1 MKKMHQMCINIR
13 VTPPPEDSFYVLA
26 VIVRM
31 TVIPF
36 SWTELWSFT
45 LLQEKSNVVFFG
57 ENSMNKSFKVVFN
70 KARGALMVV
79 NEVTSCVQ
87 AKGTKTVIAAAVAA
101 LVAGGAV
108 AADTQ
113 WKDAPEGLESVTD
126 ATWDTVKPE
135 NKFVWAPEGEQ
146 TAAGTF
152 LSTNG
157 KETFE
162 GKLWVSG
169 DSKAAQATGLAVSG
183 ADGNLTNAGTIYVT
197 SGKNGVSYQNKG
209 IWAGDGATATNEGV
223 IVAKNAYGMTVG
235 SEKNGAASKIVNK
248 GTISVV
254 ETGAGMELGG
264 ASGSEG
270 VNAGLISVGAPAEEG
285 DGGTLRFGHGVLINT
300 AGNTFTNKGTI
311 DVADVEMK
319 EEGKLSAIE
328 IKDKANNTTVNLE
341 AGSAVNGEVHI
352 ASGITGTVLNAN
364 GFQGELALN
373 NDSKELT
380 INVKDG
386 ADLHLKDGYGS
397 IISDAV
403 VENGKLTASIWQ
415 SYKDA
420 EGKVASDNIFKKVS
434 VKEDGVFN
442 VKQLNSGGK
451 DGADHDTLLVKGA
464 DWTLAGGALQ
474 VGGQNFTGN
483 LKVGTASDESSF
495 TIESGDYSYD
505 TLTVAK
511 KGTVTVEA
519 GALTVGDLTLS
530 DGTKTQNN
538 ALVYVEDN
546 GSLIVNGTLSAKG
559 KYTAQDDGKAGVYVT
574 GDLTLGSNAKLDL
587 SDDALTI
594 DGELNAAQNQIFK
607 ATEGEDGTTTY
618 TLAEG
623 ADKIVFTDGAGLL
636 LSDNVSMTQ
645 EDFTKFLQGLE
656 GSSWKGA
663 APDIVFTNVA
673 FQGKVTFDTRLG
685 YNAYATEVE
694 AGEDAFDNKNT
705 TTLKVDDDVA
715 VGALKVDAGT
725 KYVVLDHT
733 EGKEFVFG
741 GLGGNV
747 ITGVDHVTTITS
759 NGEVTLGWDE
769 TSKGVVN
776 AEKLVANK
784 LSVSGQFEANDVE
797 VKSGTVEE
805 LGSLKLESLTQA
817 EDAAEGDTFEVSQ
830 GATLEVRYLAINTT
844 LGEGSTLVLGD
855 RLPVNPNARAPED
868 DVQYSEQIATVVRTP
883 NVDTIVTTNADGRNL
898 LKAVAGDKYDAT
910 KNVGLYVDDTIAVNS
925 TAGKLLAGTL
935 ESVNDKNFGD
945 IALGSN
951 SVTVIDVS
959 NFSADKAIFV
969 GNKLH
974 VNQESTIL
982 LKGADRIGS
991 FKLIEGGTVNDVNVV
1006 NKVLENGETNAWLG
1020 YTVAQGTGENDGNTI
1035 LNVAFDQNATKEE
1048 ALSAFAESVLTTG
1061 SESLGVINAIGTV
1074 YNDNGTLSE
1083 VGEEALYEYMA
1094 LPVVAGTYNAAY
1106 DAAEQVW
1113 NTVGAHN
1120 IARTPGK
1127 ANGVWADVFYTANE
1141 AKGMYD
1147 DGYGYE
1153 ADVYG
1158 GVLGYDYTA
1167 ACGGKI
1173 GAALTIGTS
1182 DVDATGDFIGRYG
1195 NDADFW
1201 GLSIYASK
1209 DITDKM
1215 IVSADVTYLSLDND
1229 INGSVA
1235 GASVD
1240 ESIDSSVL
1248 SVGLRAD
1255 WKAYE
1260 SNAFEIV
1267 PHAGIRYAQIDVD
1280 DYREF
1285 DGESL
1290 DVLEMPVGV
1299 AFNGKFEAAG
1309 MKFVPT
1315 LDFTVVPQIGDTEV
1329 HPLNGDTLDVL
1340 NNTYNTTLGISAEYG
1355 DFTFGV
1361 AAKYGFGTDDRSNA
1375 GVKVNATYAF

>member
-1 MKKMHQMCINIR
+1 
-13 VTPPPEDSFYVLA
+13 
-26 VIVRM
+26 
-31 TVIPF
+31 
-36 SWTELWSFT
+36 
-45 LLQEKSNVVFFG
+45 
-57 ENSMNKSFKVVFN
+57 MNKSFKVVFN

-79 NEVTSCVQ
+79 NEVTSSVQ

-101 LVAGGAV
+101 LAAGGV
-108 AADTQ
+108 AAAE
-113 WKDAPEGLESVTD
+113 WVVAPKDLKSVSVTQE
-126 ATWDTVKPE
+126 WEKVKDQ
-135 NKFVWAPEGEQ
+135 NSFVHEGEGPAYFLHAEE
-146 TAAGTF
+146 TKTF
-152 LSTNG
+152 DKT
-157 KETFE
+157 
-162 GKLWVSG
+162 LWVSG
-169 DSKAAQATGLAVSG
+169 EGEKSKATGLYVTG
-183 ADGNLTNAGTIYVT
+183 EDVKLTNEGTIYVS
-197 SGKNGVSYQNKG
+197 SGEKGKSWQNRAMMAGKGGEALNNGL
-209 IWAGDGATATNEGV
+209 
-223 IVAKNAYGMTVG
+223 IVAKNAYGMSVESVG
-235 SEKNGAASKIVNK
+235 PATIINNNRIV
-248 GTISVV
+248 VE

-264 ASGSEG
+264 ASSSTA
-270 VNAGLISVGAPAEEG
+270 VNAGLISVATPTKEG
-285 DGGTLRFGHGVLINT
+285 NGGMPRFGHGVLIKDTSNNEFTNYGTIEAAKGATAIEVQVSTKDGAVTGTT
-300 AGNTFTNKGTI
+300 AGNILNF
-311 DVADVEMK
+311 
-319 EEGKLSAIE
+319 
-328 IKDKANNTTVNLE
+328 E
-341 AGSAVNGEVHI
+341 AGSKIVGEVHI
-352 ASGITGTVLNAN
+352 QAGVTGTVINAN
-364 GFQGELALN
+364 GFKGTVDLN
-373 NDSKELT
+373 NESAELT
-380 INVKDG
+380 LNLADG
-386 ADLHLKDGYGS
+386 SEVTLTEDHASTVSEANIL
-397 IISDAV
+397 
-403 VENGKLTASIWQ
+403 NGRLNASIWGADN
-415 SYKDA
+415 KF
-420 EGKVASDNIFKKVS
+420 GKVVVEKDGIFNITK
-434 VKEDGVFN
+434 
-442 VKQLNSGGK
+442 LNSGGDSK
-451 DGADHDTLLVKGA
+451 DLENKPHNQLLIKGA
-464 DWTLAGGALQ
+464 DYTLNGGKLFVAGSNYEGK
-474 VGGQNFTGN
+474 
-483 LKVGTASDESSF
+483 LKLGTID
-495 TIESGDYSYD
+495 TKG
-505 TLTVAK
+505 TLTVNGGDYAFSSVIM
-511 KGTVTVEA
+511 GGAAGNALTINNGSVTVGEYNA
-519 GALTVGDLTLS
+519 TWGTTAVNGGVLSIGTLKLENAPVGTLTVGDDATLEIT
-530 DGTKTQNN
+530 DGIKVGENSKD
-538 ALVYVEDN
+538 YVTVE
-546 GSLIVNGTLSAKG
+546 GTLRTDASIAVAKNEEGAWEFSATDAMDVFESADGSSLELTGINSFTKAEYDKLSGDLGQFDLFLVDGQMSDAADFDLG
-559 KYTAQDDGKAGVYVT
+559 KLTGYGALNNVIAVNSEQGEAETASATLIGDVGVGAIEVGEKTKQITVQAGEQQEAQLLVRGLNGKVIEGVDSVKTLTAGN
-574 GDLTLGSNAKLDL
+574 LTLG
-587 SDDALTI
+587 
-594 DGELNAAQNQIFK
+594 
-607 ATEGEDGTTTY
+607 
-618 TLAEG
+618 
-623 ADKIVFTDGAGLL
+623 
-636 LSDNVSMTQ
+636 
-645 EDFTKFLQGLE
+645 
-656 GSSWKGA
+656 
-663 APDIVFTNVA
+663 
-673 FQGKVTFDTRLG
+673 
-685 YNAYATEVE
+685 AYATDK
-694 AGEDAFDNKNT
+694 A
-705 TTLKVDDDVA
+705 
-715 VGALKVDAGT
+715 
-725 KYVVLDHT
+725 
-733 EGKEFVFG
+733 
-741 GLGGNV
+741 
-747 ITGVDHVTTITS
+747 
-759 NGEVTLGWDE
+759 
-769 TSKGVVN
+769 VVN
-776 AEKLVANK
+776 AEKLVVDS
-784 LSVSGQFEANDVE
+784 LDV
-797 VKSGTVEE
+797 VGDFTAQHVTINVE
-805 LGSLKLESLTQA
+805 GSTDNRFSATSLEG
-817 EDAAEGDTFEVSQ
+817 EGSFKVHN
-830 GATLEVRYLAINTT
+830 GGTLEVRHLAIDTT
-844 LGEGSTLVLGD
+844 LNEGSTLVLGD

-910 KNVGLYVDDTIAVNS
+910 KNVGLYVHDTIAVNS
-925 TAGKLLAGTL
+925 TSGKLLIGTL
-935 ESVNDKNFGD
+935 KSEGDKNFGD

-959 NFSADKAIFV
+959 EFSADKAIFV

-974 VNQESTIL
+974 VNKESTIL

-1020 YTVAQGTGENDGNTI
+1020 YTVAQGTGDDAANTI
-1035 LNVAFDQNATKEE
+1035 LSVAFDQNATKEE

-1240 ESIDSSVL
+1240 ESIDSSVI

-1315 LDFTVVPQIGDTEV
+1315 LDFTVVPQIGDKDVKTFD
-1329 HPLNGDTLDVL
+1329 GDTLDVL

>member
-1 MKKMHQMCINIR
+1 
-13 VTPPPEDSFYVLA
+13 
-26 VIVRM
+26 
-31 TVIPF
+31 
-36 SWTELWSFT
+36 
-45 LLQEKSNVVFFG
+45 
-57 ENSMNKSFKVVFN
+57 MNKSFKVVFN

-197 SGKNGVSYQNKG
+197 SGKNGVSDQNKG
-209 IWAGDGATATNEGV
+209 IWAGNGATATNEGV

-235 SEKNGAASKIVNK
+235 TEESGANASKIVNK
-248 GTISVV
+248 GTIYVE
-254 ETGAGMELGG
+254 ETGVGMELGG
-264 ASGSEG
+264 VAQSKAENRGTIVVGTPTTGVDVEGGS
-270 VNAGLISVGAPAEEG
+270 
-285 DGGTLRFGHGVLINT
+285 LRFGHGVLIQNSSNNVFTNYGTIEAADGASAIEVKTTGTTT
-300 AGNTFTNKGTI
+300 AGNTLNF
-311 DVADVEMK
+311 
-319 EEGKLSAIE
+319 
-328 IKDKANNTTVNLE
+328 E
-341 AGSAVNGEVHI
+341 AGSKVVGEVHI
-352 ASGITGTVLNAN
+352 GKNVTGTVINVN
-364 GFQGELALN
+364 GFKGDLDLN
-373 NDSKELT
+373 NDSDDLT
-380 INVKDG
+380 INVKAG
-386 ADLHLKDGYGS
+386 ADLELTDGYGS
-397 IISDAV
+397 VISEANI
-403 VENGKLTASIWQ
+403 ESGKLTASIWQ

-451 DGADHDTLLVKGA
+451 DGAGHDTLLVKGA

-495 TIESGDYSYD
+495 TIESGDYSYN

-587 SDDALTI
+587 GDKALTI

-618 TLAEG
+618 TLAKG

-645 EDFTKFLQGLE
+645 ANFKKFLQGLE
-656 GSSWKGA
+656 GNWKDA

-673 FQGKVTFDTRLG
+673 FQGDVTFDTDLG
-685 YNAYATEVE
+685 YNTYATEVGAE
-694 AGEDAFDNKNT
+694 EGAFNKYTKT
-705 TTLKVDDDVA
+705 TTLNVTDDVA

-725 KYVVLDHT
+725 DVVDLNH
-733 EGKEFVFG
+733 EAGKEFVFA

-759 NGEVTLGWDE
+759 DGEVTLGWDE
-769 TSKGVVN
+769 TSTGVVN
-776 AEKLVANK
+776 AKTLTVKDLSVAGQFVATNVVVENGGIDEHGSGIDEHGSLTLDK
-784 LSVSGQFEANDVE
+784 LS
-797 VKSGTVEE
+797 GT
-805 LGSLKLESLTQA
+805 G
-817 EDAAEGDTFEVSQ
+817 TFAVSQ
-830 GATLEVRYLAINTT
+830 AATLDVHRLEIETNLEEGATLVI
-844 LGEGSTLVLGD
+844 GD
-855 RLPVNPNARAPED
+855 RLPATSEGVATLAEGD
-868 DVQYSEQIATVVRTP
+868 DKPLQAQIADTVRVGGRTE
-883 NVDTIVTTNADGRNL
+883 NIVDAIGTTNADGRNL
-898 LKAVAGDKYDAT
+898 LMAVAGDKYDAT
-910 KNVGLYVDDTIAVNS
+910 KNVGLYVDNTIAVDRDA
-925 TAGKLLAGTL
+925 TDAKLFVGNIN
-935 ESVNDKNFGD
+935 ENDKPAGSISF
-945 IALGSN
+945 GSN
-951 SVTVIDVS
+951 AVVVIDFGS
-959 NFSADKAIFV
+959 FSADQAVFDAEQLI
-969 GNKLH
+969 
-974 VNQESTIL
+974 VNSDSTVL
-982 LKGADRIGS
+982 LRGADRIGS
-991 FKLIEGGTVNDVNVV
+991 VKLVENGTTTEDGQRLQAVLAKNDVN
-1006 NKVLENGETNAWLG
+1006 AWLN
-1020 YTVAQGTGENDGNTI
+1020 YKVEQVQGEDNTTNVN
-1035 LNVAFDQNATKEE
+1035 LNVVFDQNATGDED
-1048 ALSAFAESVLTTG
+1048 LNAFAESVLTTG
-1061 SESLGVINAIGTV
+1061 SESLGVVNAIGTA
-1074 YNDNGTLSE
+1074 YFDETTKKLSA
-1083 VGEEALYEYMA
+1083 VGEDALDEYMA
-1094 LPVVAGTYNAAY
+1094 LPAVAGTYNAAY

-1113 NTVGAHN
+1113 NTIGAHN
-1120 IARTPGK
+1120 IDRTAGK
-1127 ANGVWADVFYTANE
+1127 TNGVWADVFYSANE
-1141 AKGMYD
+1141 AGDMYGN
-1147 DGYGYE
+1147 GYGYE

-1182 DVDATGDFIGRYG
+1182 DVDAKGDFVGDYG

-1209 DITDKM
+1209 DITEKM
-1215 IVSADVTYLSLDND
+1215 IVSADITYLSLDND
-1229 INGSVA
+1229 IKGSVA
-1235 GASVD
+1235 GASVA
-1240 ESIDSSVL
+1240 ESIDSSVI

-1280 DYREF
+1280 DYREM

-1290 DVLEMPVGV
+1290 DVLEMPIGV

>member
-1 MKKMHQMCINIR
+1 
-13 VTPPPEDSFYVLA
+13 
-26 VIVRM
+26 
-31 TVIPF
+31 
-36 SWTELWSFT
+36 
-45 LLQEKSNVVFFG
+45 
-57 ENSMNKSFKVVFN
+57 MNKSFKVVFN

-209 IWAGDGATATNEGV
+209 IWAGNGATATNEGV

-235 SEKNGAASKIVNK
+235 TEESGANASKIVNK
-248 GTISVV
+248 GTIYVE
-254 ETGAGMELGG
+254 ETGVGMELGG
-264 ASGSEG
+264 VAQSKAENRGTIVVGTPTTGVDVEGGS
-270 VNAGLISVGAPAEEG
+270 
-285 DGGTLRFGHGVLINT
+285 LRFGHGVLIQDSSNNVFTNYGTIEAADGASAIEVKTTGTAT
-300 AGNTFTNKGTI
+300 AGNTLNF
-311 DVADVEMK
+311 
-319 EEGKLSAIE
+319 
-328 IKDKANNTTVNLE
+328 E
-341 AGSAVNGEVHI
+341 AGSKVVGEVHI
-352 ASGITGTVLNAN
+352 GKNVTGTVINVN
-364 GFQGELALN
+364 GFKGDLDLN
-373 NDSKELT
+373 NDSDDLT
-380 INVKDG
+380 INVKAG
-386 ADLHLKDGYGS
+386 ADLELTDGYGS
-397 IISDAV
+397 VISEANI
-403 VENGKLTASIWQ
+403 ESGKLTASIWQ

-451 DGADHDTLLVKGA
+451 DGAGHDTLLVKGA

-495 TIESGDYSYD
+495 TIESGDYSYN

-587 SDDALTI
+587 GDKALTI

-618 TLAEG
+618 TLAKG

-645 EDFTKFLQGLE
+645 ANFKKFLQGLE
-656 GSSWKGA
+656 GNWKDA

-673 FQGKVTFDTRLG
+673 FQGDVTFDTDLG
-685 YNAYATEVE
+685 YNTYATEVG
-694 AGEDAFDNKNT
+694 AGEGAFNKDTKT
-705 TTLKVDDDVA
+705 TTLNVTDDVA

-725 KYVVLDHT
+725 DVVDLNH
-733 EGKEFVFG
+733 EAGKEFVFA

-759 NGEVTLGWDE
+759 DGEVTLGWDE
-769 TSKGVVN
+769 TSTGVVN
-776 AEKLVANK
+776 AKTLTVKDLSVAGQFVATNVVVENGGIDEHGSLTLDK
-784 LSVSGQFEANDVE
+784 LS
-797 VKSGTVEE
+797 GT
-805 LGSLKLESLTQA
+805 G
-817 EDAAEGDTFEVSQ
+817 TFAVSQ
-830 GATLEVRYLAINTT
+830 AATLDVHRLEIETNLEEGATLVI
-844 LGEGSTLVLGD
+844 GD
-855 RLPVNPNARAPED
+855 RLPATSEGVATLAEGD
-868 DVQYSEQIATVVRTP
+868 DKPLQAQIADTVRVGGRTE
-883 NVDTIVTTNADGRNL
+883 NIVDAIGTTNADGRNL
-898 LKAVAGDKYDAT
+898 LMAVAGDKYDAT
-910 KNVGLYVDDTIAVNS
+910 KNVGLYVDNTIAVDRDA
-925 TAGKLLAGTL
+925 TDAKLFVGNIN
-935 ESVNDKNFGD
+935 ENDKPAGSISF
-945 IALGSN
+945 GSN
-951 SVTVIDVS
+951 AVVVIDFGS
-959 NFSADKAIFV
+959 FSADQAVFDAEQLI
-969 GNKLH
+969 
-974 VNQESTIL
+974 VNSDSTVL
-982 LKGADRIGS
+982 LRGADRIGS
-991 FKLIEGGTVNDVNVV
+991 VKLVENGTTTEDGQRLQAVLAKNDVN
-1006 NKVLENGETNAWLG
+1006 AWLN
-1020 YTVAQGTGENDGNTI
+1020 YKVEQVQGEDNTTNVN
-1035 LNVAFDQNATKEE
+1035 LNVVFDQNATGDED
-1048 ALSAFAESVLTTG
+1048 LNAFAESVLTTG
-1061 SESLGVINAIGTV
+1061 SESLGVVNAIGTA
-1074 YNDNGTLSE
+1074 YFDETTKKLSA
-1083 VGEEALYEYMA
+1083 VGEDALDEYMA
-1094 LPVVAGTYNAAY
+1094 LPAVAGTYNAAY

-1113 NTVGAHN
+1113 NTIGAHN
-1120 IARTPGK
+1120 IDRTAGK
-1127 ANGVWADVFYTANE
+1127 TNGVWADVFYSANE
-1141 AKGMYD
+1141 AGDMYGN
-1147 DGYGYE
+1147 GYGYE

-1182 DVDATGDFIGRYG
+1182 DVDAKGDFVGDYG

-1209 DITDKM
+1209 DITEKM
-1215 IVSADVTYLSLDND
+1215 IVSADITYLSLDND
-1229 INGSVA
+1229 IKGSVA
-1235 GASVD
+1235 GASVA
-1240 ESIDSSVL
+1240 ESIDSSVI

-1280 DYREF
+1280 DYREM

-1290 DVLEMPVGV
+1290 DVLEMPIGV

>member
-1 MKKMHQMCINIR
+1 
-13 VTPPPEDSFYVLA
+13 
-26 VIVRM
+26 
-31 TVIPF
+31 
-36 SWTELWSFT
+36 
-45 LLQEKSNVVFFG
+45 
-57 ENSMNKSFKVVFN
+57 MNQTFKVVFN

-101 LVAGGAV
+101 LAAGGV
-108 AADTQ
+108 AAAE
-113 WKDAPEGLESVTD
+113 WVDAPEDLESVSVTQE
-126 ATWDTVKPE
+126 WENVKDQ
-135 NKFVWAPEGEQ
+135 NSFVWAPDAEEV
-146 TAAGTF
+146 TPGTF
-152 LSTNG
+152 LSTSE
-157 KETFE
+157 KKTFD
-162 GKLWVSG
+162 KTLWVSG
-169 DSKAAQATGLAVSG
+169 NNKYAQATGLAVTG
-183 ADGNLTNAGTIYVT
+183 ANVELTNASTIYVT
-197 SGKNGVSYQNKG
+197 SGKEGVSYQNKG
-209 IWAGDGATATNEGV
+209 IWAGNGATAVNVGV

-235 SEKNGAASKIVNK
+235 TTGPKS
-248 GTISVV
+248 TIINNNRIVV
-254 ETGAGMELGG
+254 EDTGVGMELGG
-264 ASGSEG
+264 ADGSEA
-270 VNAGLISVGAPAEEG
+270 VNKGTIVANTPVK
-285 DGGTLRFGHGVLINT
+285 GGFSHGVLIKDQDN
-300 AGNTFTNKGTI
+300 AVFTNKGAI
-311 DVADVEMK
+311 NASA
-319 EEGKLSAIE
+319 EGATAIE
-328 IKDKANNTTVNLE
+328 IQVSSNKTTNNAEINLE
-341 AGSAVNGEVHI
+341 KGSSVNGLIHNHEGVE
-352 ASGITGTVLNAN
+352 GTTLKAN
-364 GFQGELALN
+364 GFVGTIDLQ
-373 NDSKELT
+373 NDSTKGMTVEV
-380 INVKDG
+380 NQG
-386 ADLHLKDGYGS
+386 ADLTLADGHGS
-397 IISDAV
+397 KALTAV
-403 VENGKLTASIWQ
+403 VNDGMLSASIWQ
-415 SYKDA
+415 KYTVGDGEEAK
-420 EGKVASDNIFKKVS
+420 EASDNQFKNVT
-434 VKEDGVFN
+434 VNEGGVFN
-442 VKQLNSGGK
+442 VTKLNSVWDDPATEVDESKVEGAAK
-451 DGADHDTLLVKGA
+451 DQLLIKGA
-464 DWTLAGGALQ
+464 DYTLNGGELY
-474 VGGQNFTGN
+474 VDYSRYDDK
-483 LKVGTASDESSF
+483 LKLGTSSEKGTL
-495 TIESGDYSYD
+495 TIASGDYSYE

-511 KGTVTVEA
+511 KGAATVMT
-519 GALTVGDLTLS
+519 GALTVSDLTLS
-530 DGTKTQNN
+530 DGKTNN
-538 ALVYVEDN
+538 EALVYVGDN
-546 GSLIVNGTLSAKG
+546 GALTVNGTLSAKG
-559 KYTAQDDGKAGVYVT
+559 TYTQQTLNDNETVQGVYVV
-574 GDLTLGSNAKLDL
+574 GNLTLGSNAKLDL
-587 SDDALTI
+587 GDNALTI

-607 ATEGEDGTTTY
+607 ETEGEDGTKTY
-618 TLAEG
+618 TLADG
-623 ADKIVFTDGAGLL
+623 ADKIVFEEDAGLL

-645 EDFTKFLQGLE
+645 ADFKNFLLGLKE
-656 GSSWKGA
+656 ANWEGA

-673 FQGKVTFDTRLG
+673 FQGDVTFDAALG
-685 YNAYATEVE
+685 YNAYATEVQ
-694 AGEDAFDNKNT
+694 AGEGAFKDGT
-705 TTLKVDDDVA
+705 TTLKVTDDVA

-725 KYVVLDHT
+725 DVVKLDHT
-733 EGKEFVFG
+733 EGKEFVFA

-747 ITGVDHVTTITS
+747 ITGVNSVESIIS
-759 NGEVTLGWDE
+759 GGEVTLGWDE

-776 AEKLVANK
+776 AEMLKANK
-784 LSVSGQFEANDVE
+784 LYVSGQFEVNIVE
-797 VKSGTVEE
+797 VKSGTIEA
-805 LGSLKLESLTQA
+805 LGSLKLDKLTQA
-817 EDAAEGDTFEVSQ
+817 ADAADGDTFQVSQ
-830 GATLEVRYLAINTT
+830 GATLDVSRLEIETNLEQGA
-844 LGEGSTLVLGD
+844 TLVLGE
-855 RLPVNPNARAPED
+855 RLAEQDTDLA
-868 DVQYSEQIATVVRTP
+868 QIAGVTCVQAF
-883 NVDTIVTTNADGRNL
+883 DSIGTTNENGRQL
-898 LKAVAGDKYDAT
+898 LMAVAGDKYDAT
-910 KNVGLYVDDTIAVNS
+910 KDVGLYVDNTIAVDRDAPDAKLFVGTVDENGKE
-925 TAGKLLAGTL
+925 AG
-935 ESVNDKNFGD
+935 S
-945 IALGSN
+945 ISLGSN

-959 NFSADKAIFV
+959 EFSADKAIFV

-974 VNQESTIL
+974 VNKESTIL

-1020 YTVAQGTGENDGNTI
+1020 YTVAQGTGDDAANTI
-1035 LNVAFDQNATKEE
+1035 LSVAFDQNATKEE
-1048 ALSAFAESVLTTG
+1048 ALNAFAESVLTTG
-1061 SESLGVINAIGTV
+1061 SESLGVVNAIGTV
-1074 YNDNGTLSE
+1074 YRDETTGKLSE

-1127 ANGVWADVFYTANE
+1127 ANGVWADVFYTTNE

-1240 ESIDSSVL
+1240 ESIDSSVI

-1315 LDFTVVPQIGDTEV
+1315 LDFTVVPQIGDKDVKTFD
-1329 HPLNGDTLDVL
+1329 GDTLDVL

>member
-1 MKKMHQMCINIR
+1 
-13 VTPPPEDSFYVLA
+13 
-26 VIVRM
+26 
-31 TVIPF
+31 
-36 SWTELWSFT
+36 
-45 LLQEKSNVVFFG
+45 
-57 ENSMNKSFKVVFN
+57 MNKSFKVVFN

-209 IWAGDGATATNEGV
+209 IWAGNGATATNEGV

-235 SEKNGAASKIVNK
+235 TEESGANASKIVNK
-248 GTISVV
+248 GTIYVE
-254 ETGAGMELGG
+254 ETGVGMELGG
-264 ASGSEG
+264 VAQSKAENRGTIVVGTPTTGVDVEGGS
-270 VNAGLISVGAPAEEG
+270 
-285 DGGTLRFGHGVLINT
+285 LRFGHGVLIQDSSNNVFTNYGTIEAADGASAIEVKTTGTAT
-300 AGNTFTNKGTI
+300 AGNTLNF
-311 DVADVEMK
+311 
-319 EEGKLSAIE
+319 
-328 IKDKANNTTVNLE
+328 E
-341 AGSAVNGEVHI
+341 AGSKVVGEVHI
-352 ASGITGTVLNAN
+352 GKNVTGTVINVN
-364 GFQGELALN
+364 GFKGDLDLN
-373 NDSKELT
+373 NDSDDLT
-380 INVKDG
+380 INVKAG
-386 ADLHLKDGYGS
+386 ADLELTDGYGS
-397 IISDAV
+397 VISEANI
-403 VENGKLTASIWQ
+403 ESGKLTASIWQ

-495 TIESGDYSYD
+495 TIESGDYSYN

-511 KGTVTVEA
+511 KGTVTVKA

-587 SDDALTI
+587 GDKALTI

-645 EDFTKFLQGLE
+645 ANFKKFLQGLE
-656 GSSWKGA
+656 GNWKDA

-673 FQGKVTFDTRLG
+673 FQGDVTFDTDLG
-685 YNAYATEVE
+685 YNTYATEVG
-694 AGEDAFDNKNT
+694 AGEGAFNKDTKT
-705 TTLKVDDDVA
+705 TTLNVTDDVA

-725 KYVVLDHT
+725 DVVDLNH
-733 EGKEFVFG
+733 EAGKEFVFA

-759 NGEVTLGWDE
+759 DGEVTLGWDE
-769 TSKGVVN
+769 TSTGVVN
-776 AEKLVANK
+776 AKTLTVKDLSVAGQFVATNVVVENGGIDEHGSLTLDK
-784 LSVSGQFEANDVE
+784 LS
-797 VKSGTVEE
+797 GT
-805 LGSLKLESLTQA
+805 G
-817 EDAAEGDTFEVSQ
+817 TFAVSQ
-830 GATLEVRYLAINTT
+830 AATLDVHRLEIETNLEEGATLVI
-844 LGEGSTLVLGD
+844 GD
-855 RLPVNPNARAPED
+855 RLPATSEGVATLAEGD
-868 DVQYSEQIATVVRTP
+868 DKPLQAQIADTVRVGGRTE
-883 NVDTIVTTNADGRNL
+883 NIVDAIGTTNADGRNL
-898 LKAVAGDKYDAT
+898 LMAVAGDKYDAT
-910 KNVGLYVDDTIAVNS
+910 KNVGLYVDNTIAVDRDA
-925 TAGKLLAGTL
+925 TDAKLFVGNIN
-935 ESVNDKNFGD
+935 ENDKPAGSISF
-945 IALGSN
+945 GSN
-951 SVTVIDVS
+951 AVVVIDFGS
-959 NFSADKAIFV
+959 FSADQAVFDAEQLI
-969 GNKLH
+969 
-974 VNQESTIL
+974 VNSDSTVL
-982 LKGADRIGS
+982 LRGADRIGS
-991 FKLIEGGTVNDVNVV
+991 VKLVENGTTTEDGQRLQAVLAKNDVN
-1006 NKVLENGETNAWLG
+1006 AWLN
-1020 YTVAQGTGENDGNTI
+1020 YKVEQVQGEDNTTNVN
-1035 LNVAFDQNATKEE
+1035 LNVVFDQNATGDED
-1048 ALSAFAESVLTTG
+1048 LNAFAESVLTTG
-1061 SESLGVINAIGTV
+1061 SESLGVVNAIGTA
-1074 YNDNGTLSE
+1074 YFDETTKKLSA
-1083 VGEEALYEYMA
+1083 VGEDALDEYMA
-1094 LPVVAGTYNAAY
+1094 LPAVAGTYNAAY

-1113 NTVGAHN
+1113 NTIGAHN
-1120 IARTPGK
+1120 IDRTAGK
-1127 ANGVWADVFYTANE
+1127 TNGVWADVFYSANE
-1141 AKGMYD
+1141 AGDMYGN
-1147 DGYGYE
+1147 GYGYE

-1182 DVDATGDFIGRYG
+1182 DVDAKGDFVGDYG

-1209 DITDKM
+1209 DITEKM
-1215 IVSADVTYLSLDND
+1215 IVSADITYLSLDND
-1229 INGSVA
+1229 IKGSVA
-1235 GASVD
+1235 GASVA
-1240 ESIDSSVL
+1240 ESIDSSVI

-1280 DYREF
+1280 DYREM

-1290 DVLEMPVGV
+1290 DVLEMPIGV

>member
-1 MKKMHQMCINIR
+1 
-13 VTPPPEDSFYVLA
+13 
-26 VIVRM
+26 
-31 TVIPF
+31 
-36 SWTELWSFT
+36 
-45 LLQEKSNVVFFG
+45 
-57 ENSMNKSFKVVFN
+57 MNQTFKVVFN

-101 LVAGGAV
+101 LAAGGV
-108 AADTQ
+108 AAAE
-113 WKDAPEGLESVTD
+113 WVDAPKDLKSVSVTQEWEAVKDQNSFVLKDGTD
-126 ATWDTVKPE
+126 A
-135 NKFVWAPEGEQ
+135 
-146 TAAGTF
+146 F
-152 LSTNG
+152 LDVTEDRAFD
-157 KETFE
+157 KD
-162 GKLWVSG
+162 LWVSG
-169 DSKAAQATGLAVSG
+169 DGADARATGISAIKATV
-183 ADGNLTNAGTIYVT
+183 TNTGRIFVT
-197 SGKNGVSYQNKG
+197 SGEAGKSWQNRAMLAENGG
-209 IWAGDGATATNEGV
+209 TAVNEGL
-223 IVAKNAYGMTVG
+223 IVAKNGYGMTVETG
-235 SEKNGAASKIVNK
+235 QTASHIVNNGK
-248 GTISVV
+248 IYVE

-264 ASGSEG
+264 ADGSDAVNNGTIVANTPVEG
-270 VNAGLISVGAPAEEG
+270 GFS
-285 DGGTLRFGHGVLINT
+285 HGVLIKDQDN
-300 AGNTFTNKGTI
+300 AVFTNKGAI
-311 DVADVEMK
+311 NASA
-319 EEGKLSAIE
+319 EGATAIE
-328 IKDKANNTTVNLE
+328 IQVSSNKSTSNAKINLE
-341 AGSAVNGEVHI
+341 KGSSVNGLIHNHDGVE
-352 ASGITGTVLNAN
+352 GTTLKAN
-364 GFQGELALN
+364 GFVGTIDLQ
-373 NDSKELT
+373 NDSTKGMTVEV
-380 INVKDG
+380 NQG
-386 ADLHLKDGYGS
+386 ADLTLADGHGS
-397 IISDAV
+397 KALTAV
-403 VENGKLTASIWQ
+403 VNDGMLSASIWQ
-415 SYKDA
+415 KYTVG
-420 EGKVASDNIFKKVS
+420 EGEEAKEASDNQFTNVTVNEGGI
-434 VKEDGVFN
+434 FN
-442 VKQLNSGGK
+442 VTKLNSVWDDPATEADESKVEGAAK
-451 DGADHDTLLVKGA
+451 DQLLIKGA
-464 DWTLAGGALQ
+464 DYTLNGGALY
-474 VGGQNFTGN
+474 VAGSRYDGK
-483 LKVGTASDESSF
+483 LKLGTSSEKSTL
-495 TIESGDYSYD
+495 TIASGDYAYD
-505 TLTVAK
+505 TLTLAKQGQATVA
-511 KGTVTVEA
+511 G
-519 GALTVGDLTLS
+519 GSLTVGDLTLS
-530 DGTKTQNN
+530 DGLKGNS
-538 ALVYVEDN
+538 AYLYVGDE
-546 GSLIVNGTLSAKG
+546 GSLTVNGTLSATG
-559 KYTAQDDGKAGVYVT
+559 AYTAQDDGKKGVYVT

-587 SDDALTI
+587 GDNALTI

-607 ATEGEDGTTTY
+607 ATEGEDGTTY

-656 GSSWKGA
+656 GNWKDA

-673 FQGKVTFDTRLG
+673 FQGDVTFDAALG
-685 YNAYATEVE
+685 YNAYATEVG
-694 AGEDAFDNKNT
+694 AGEDAFNKDTKT
-705 TTLKVDDDVA
+705 TTLSVTDDVA

-725 KYVVLDHT
+725 EVVDLNHT
-733 EGKEFVFG
+733 ADKEFVFA

-747 ITGVDHVTTITS
+747 ITGVDSVKTITS
-759 NGEVTLGWDE
+759 DGEVTLGWDE

-776 AEKLVANK
+776 AETLEANE
-784 LSVSGQFEANDVE
+784 LYVSGQFEAKNVK
-797 VKSGTVEE
+797 VKSGTVEA
-805 LGSLKLESLTQA
+805 LGSLKLEKLTQA
-817 EDAAEGDTFEVSQ
+817 EGATVGDTFQVSQ
-830 GATLEVRYLAINTT
+830 GATLDVRRLAIETN
-844 LGEGSTLVLGD
+844 LEQGATLVLGE
-855 RLPVNPNARAPED
+855 RLAEQDTDLA
-868 DVQYSEQIATVVRTP
+868 QIAGVTLVQAF
-883 NVDTIVTTNADGRNL
+883 DSIGTTNENGRRL
-898 LKAVAGDKYDAT
+898 LISVAGDKYDAT
-910 KNVGLYVDDTIAVNS
+910 KNVGLYVDDTIAVDS
-925 TAGKLLAGTL
+925 AAGKLFVGTL
-935 ESVNDKNFGD
+935 KSEDDKNFGD

-959 NFSADKAIFV
+959 KFSADKAIFV

-974 VNQESTIL
+974 VNEESTIL

-1006 NKVLENGETNAWLG
+1006 NEVLMAGDTNAWLG
-1020 YTVAQGTGENDGNTI
+1020 YTVAQGTGENADNTF
-1035 LNVAFDQNATKEE
+1035 LSVAFDQNATGDED
-1048 ALSAFAESVLTTG
+1048 LSAFAESVLTTG
-1061 SESLGVINAIGTV
+1061 SESLGVVNAIGTV
-1074 YNDNGTLSE
+1074 YRDETTGKLSE

-1120 IARTPGK
+1120 IARTLGK

-1240 ESIDSSVL
+1240 ESIDSSVI

-1260 SNAFEIV
+1260 SSAFEIV

-1315 LDFTVVPQIGDTEV
+1315 LDFTVVPQIGDKDVKTFD
-1329 HPLNGDTLDVL
+1329 GDTLDVL

>member
-1 MKKMHQMCINIR
+1 
-13 VTPPPEDSFYVLA
+13 
-26 VIVRM
+26 
-31 TVIPF
+31 
-36 SWTELWSFT
+36 
-45 LLQEKSNVVFFG
+45 
-57 ENSMNKSFKVVFN
+57 MNKSFKVVFN

-146 TAAGTF
+146 NAAGTF

-209 IWAGDGATATNEGV
+209 IWAGNGATATNEGV

-285 DGGTLRFGHGVLINT
+285 DGGKDRFGHGVLIKDTSNNEFTNYGTIEAAKGATAIEVQVTKKDGAVTGTT
-300 AGNTFTNKGTI
+300 AGNILNF
-311 DVADVEMK
+311 
-319 EEGKLSAIE
+319 
-328 IKDKANNTTVNLE
+328 E
-341 AGSAVNGEVHI
+341 AGSKIVGEVHI
-352 ASGITGTVLNAN
+352 QDGVTGTVINAN

-386 ADLHLKDGYGS
+386 ADLKLKDGYGS
-397 IISDAV
+397 VISNAV
-403 VENGKLTASIWQ
+403 INNGTLEASIWQ
-415 SYKDA
+415 SYKNS
-420 EGKVASDNIFKKVS
+420 EGKDASDNVFKNVT
-434 VKEDGVFN
+434 VNEGGIFN
-442 VKQLNSGGK
+442 VKQLNSGGDK
-451 DGADHDTLLVKGA
+451 DNLAEKPHNVLLIKGA
-464 DWTLAGGALQ
+464 NWTLNGGVLQ
-474 VGGQNFTGN
+474 VAGQNYTDAV
-483 LKVGTASDESSF
+483 KVGTGKELEAGSL
-495 TIESGDYSYD
+495 TINSGDYSF
-505 TLTVAK
+505 T
-511 KGTVTVEA
+511 
-519 GALTVGDLTLS
+519 
-530 DGTKTQNN
+530 
-538 ALVYVEDN
+538 
-546 GSLIVNGTLSAKG
+546 SLEIG
-559 KYTAQDDGKAGVYVT
+559 KHGQTTVT
-574 GDLTLGSNAKLDL
+574 GDLTVGALTLSGATVAADNNAHVLVTENGSLTLNGALTAKGNYQAVDGHKGVYVEGNLILGEEANLTDVKKG
-587 SDDALTI
+587 ALTI
-594 DGELNAAQNQIFK
+594 NGELTAKQEQIFQGK
-607 ATEGEDGTTTY
+607 DNNFDLTDLAKKIDFTEES
-618 TLAEG
+618 
-623 ADKIVFTDGAGLL
+623 GLL
-636 LSDNVSMTQ
+636 LTTETSMEQ
-645 EDFTKFLQGLE
+645 EAFEEQLATLE
-656 GSSWKGA
+656 GKLNGTT
-663 APDIVFTNVA
+663 DIVFTNLNIKGGAKFSTKLGFNGYSMEVDA
-673 FQGKVTFDTRLG
+673 SGVQADAEGKVSLD
-685 YNAYATEVE
+685 AT
-694 AGEDAFDNKNT
+694 G
-705 TTLKVDDDVA
+705 DDVA
-715 VGALKVDAGT
+715 VGALKVATGT
-725 KYVVLDHT
+725 TDVSLKNGD
-733 EGKEFVFG
+733 KEFVFA

-747 ITGVDHVTTITS
+747 ITGVDSVESITAD
-759 NGEVTLGWDE
+759 GEVTLGWDE

-776 AEKLVANK
+776 AKTLNVQK
-784 LSVSGQFEANDVE
+784 LSVAGQFEATNVQVTQD
-797 VKSGTVEE
+797 SQVEE
-805 LGSLKLESLTQA
+805 LGSLKVEKLT
-817 EDAAEGDTFEVSQ
+817 GDSAFTVQQ
-830 GATLEVRYLAINTT
+830 GATLDVRQLAINTK
-844 LGEGSTLVLGD
+844 LMQGSTLVIGE
-855 RLPVNPNARAPED
+855 RLKAEAATTRADELLD
-868 DVQYSEQIATVVRTP
+868 QIVKSVTLTEVDSIAT
-883 NVDTIVTTNADGRNL
+883 TNSNGRNL
-898 LKAVAGDKYDAT
+898 LMAAAGEQYKADT
-910 KNVGLYVDDTIAVNS
+910 NVGLYVDNTIAVEESN
-925 TAGKLLAGTL
+925 GKLLVGTNATDTAGAVSL
-935 ESVNDKNFGD
+935 GD
-945 IALGSN
+945 NA
-951 SVTVIDVS
+951 VMVIDAS
-959 NFSADKAIFV
+959 KFSADKAVFDATLSV
-969 GNKLH
+969 KATTS
-974 VNQESTIL
+974 VIL
-982 LKGADRIGS
+982 TGADRIGS
-991 FKLIEGGTVNDVNVV
+991 VKLFEGTKTFGGDTASEDNFKTALQASD
-1006 NKVLENGETNAWLG
+1006 KNAWLSYG
-1020 YTVAQGTGENDGNTI
+1020 VDKVTEGENKGTFI
-1035 LNVAFDQNATKEE
+1035 KVAFEKQAKASAEVN
-1048 ALSAFAESVLTTG
+1048 AFAESVLTNG
-1061 SESLGVINAIGTV
+1061 SESLGVVNAIGTTFV
-1074 YNDNGTLSE
+1074 DDQGGLSDL
-1083 VGEEALYEYMA
+1083 GEEALDEYMA
-1094 LPVVAGTYNAAY
+1094 LPAVAGTYNAAY

-1113 NTVGAHN
+1113 NTIGAHN
-1120 IARTPGK
+1120 IDRTAGK
-1127 ANGVWADVFYTANE
+1127 TNGVWADVFYSANE
-1141 AKGMYD
+1141 AGDMYGN
-1147 DGYGYE
+1147 GYGYE

-1182 DVDATGDFIGRYG
+1182 DVDAKGDFIGDYG

-1209 DITDKM
+1209 DITEKM
-1215 IVSADVTYLSLDND
+1215 IVSADITYLSLDND
-1229 INGSVA
+1229 IKGSVA
-1235 GASVD
+1235 GASVA
-1240 ESIDSSVL
+1240 ESIDSSVI

-1280 DYREF
+1280 DYREM

-1290 DVLEMPVGV
+1290 DVLEMPIGV

-1309 MKFVPT
+1309 VKFVPT

>member
-1 MKKMHQMCINIR
+1 
-13 VTPPPEDSFYVLA
+13 
-26 VIVRM
+26 
-31 TVIPF
+31 
-36 SWTELWSFT
+36 
-45 LLQEKSNVVFFG
+45 
-57 ENSMNKSFKVVFN
+57 MNQTFKVVFN

-101 LVAGGAV
+101 LAAGGV
-108 AADTQ
+108 AAAE
-113 WKDAPEGLESVTD
+113 WVDAPKDLESVSVTQEWED
-126 ATWDTVKPE
+126 VEDQ
-135 NKFVWAPEGEQ
+135 NCFVWAPDAEEV
-146 TAAGTF
+146 TPGTF
-152 LSTNG
+152 LSTSE
-157 KETFE
+157 KKTFD
-162 GKLWVSG
+162 KTLWVSG
-169 DSKAAQATGLAVSG
+169 NNKYAQATGLAVSESNG
-183 ADGNLTNAGTIYVT
+183 ELTNAGTIYVT
-197 SGKNGVSYQNKG
+197 SGKDGVSWQNKG
-209 IWAGDGATATNEGV
+209 IWAGNGATAVNEGV

-235 SEKNGAASKIVNK
+235 KTSPESTIINNK
-248 GTISVV
+248 RIVV
-254 ETGAGMELGG
+254 EDTGVGMELGG
-264 ASGSEG
+264 ADGSEA
-270 VNAGLISVGAPAEEG
+270 VNTGTIVANTPVEG
-285 DGGTLRFGHGVLINT
+285 GFSHGVLIKDSSENVFTNSGTIEAADGATAIDVQKDKKET
-300 AGNTFTNKGTI
+300 AGNELNF
-311 DVADVEMK
+311 
-319 EEGKLSAIE
+319 
-328 IKDKANNTTVNLE
+328 E
-341 AGSAVNGEVHI
+341 AGSTIVGEVHI
-352 ASGITGTVLNAN
+352 GKDVTGTVLNAN
-364 GFQGELALN
+364 GFKGTVDLN
-373 NDSKELT
+373 NESDELT
-380 INVKDG
+380 LNLADG
-386 ADLHLKDGYGS
+386 SEVTLTEGHASTVSEANIVSGR
-397 IISDAV
+397 
-403 VENGKLTASIWQ
+403 LTASIWEADN
-415 SYKDA
+415 KF
-420 EGKVASDNIFKKVS
+420 GKVVVEK
-434 VKEDGVFN
+434 DGIFN
-442 VKQLNSGGK
+442 VTKLNSGGDK
-451 DGADHDTLLVKGA
+451 DNLDKDPHTTLLVKGA
-464 DWTLAGGALQ
+464 DWTIAGGVLQ
-474 VGGQNFTGN
+474 VAGQNFTGN
-483 LKVGTASDESSF
+483 LKVGTASDASSF
-495 TIESGDYSYD
+495 TIASGDYAYD
-505 TLTVAK
+505 TLTLAKQGQATVA
-511 KGTVTVEA
+511 G
-519 GALTVGDLTLS
+519 GSLTVGDLTLS
-530 DGTKTQNN
+530 DGLKGNN
-538 ALVYVEDN
+538 ALLYVDDE
-546 GSLIVNGTLSAKG
+546 GSLTVNGTLSAKG
-559 KYTAQDDGKAGVYVT
+559 TYTAQEDGKAGVYVT

-587 SDDALTI
+587 GDNALTI

-607 ATEGEDGTTTY
+607 ATEGEDGTTY

-623 ADKIVFTDGAGLL
+623 ADKIVFKDGAGLL

-645 EDFTKFLQGLE
+645 EDFREFLLGLE
-656 GSSWKGA
+656 GNWKEA
-663 APDIVFTNVA
+663 APAPDIVFTNVA
-673 FQGKVTFDTRLG
+673 FQGDVTFDTALG
-685 YNAYATEVE
+685 YNAYATEVG
-694 AGEDAFDNKNT
+694 AGEKAFDKDTKT
-705 TTLKVDDDVA
+705 TTLSVDDDVA

-725 KYVVLDHT
+725 EKVVLNHT
-733 EGKEFVFG
+733 TDGKEFVFG

-776 AEKLVANK
+776 AKTLEANK
-784 LSVSGQFEANDVE
+784 LCVSGQFEAKNVK
-797 VKSGTVEE
+797 VKSGIIEA
-805 LGSLKLESLTQA
+805 LGSLTLEKLTQA
-817 EDAAEGDTFEVSQ
+817 EGAADGDTFQVSQ
-830 GATLEVRYLAINTT
+830 GATLDVRRLEIETNLEQGA
-844 LGEGSTLVLGD
+844 TLVLGE
-855 RLPVNPNARAPED
+855 RLAEQDTDLA
-868 DVQYSEQIATVVRTP
+868 QIAGVTRVQAF
-883 NVDTIVTTNADGRNL
+883 DSIGTTNENGRQL
-898 LKAVAGDKYDAT
+898 LMAVAGDKYDAT
-910 KNVGLYVDDTIAVNS
+910 KDVGLYVDNTIAVDRDAPDAKLFVGTVDENGKE
-925 TAGKLLAGTL
+925 AG
-935 ESVNDKNFGD
+935 S
-945 IALGSN
+945 ISLGSN

-959 NFSADKAIFV
+959 EFSADKAIFV

-974 VNQESTIL
+974 VNKESTIL

-1020 YTVAQGTGENDGNTI
+1020 YTVAQGIEDDAANTI
-1035 LNVAFDQNATKEE
+1035 LSVAFDQNATKEE

-1158 GVLGYDYTA
+1158 GVFGYDYTA

-1240 ESIDSSVL
+1240 ESIDSSVI

-1260 SNAFEIV
+1260 SSAFEIV

-1315 LDFTVVPQIGDTEV
+1315 LDFTVVPQIGDKDVKTFD
-1329 HPLNGDTLDVL
+1329 GDTLDVL

>member
-1 MKKMHQMCINIR
+1 
-13 VTPPPEDSFYVLA
+13 
-26 VIVRM
+26 
-31 TVIPF
+31 
-36 SWTELWSFT
+36 
-45 LLQEKSNVVFFG
+45 
-57 ENSMNKSFKVVFN
+57 
-70 KARGALMVV
+70 MVV

-101 LVAGGAV
+101 LAAGGV
-108 AADTQ
+108 AAAE
-113 WKDAPEGLESVTD
+113 WVDAPEDLKSVEAD
-126 ATWDTVKPE
+126 QAWEDVKDQ
-135 NKFVWAPEGEQ
+135 NRFDWAPVAQEE
-146 TAAGTF
+146 TPGTF
-152 LSTNG
+152 LSTSE
-157 KETFE
+157 KKTFD
-162 GKLWVSG
+162 KTLWVSG
-169 DSKAAQATGLAVSG
+169 NNKYAQATGLAVSESNG
-183 ADGNLTNAGTIYVT
+183 ELTNAGTIYVT
-197 SGKNGVSYQNKG
+197 SGKDGVSWQNKG
-209 IWAGDGATATNEGV
+209 IWAGNGATAVNEGV

-235 SEKNGAASKIVNK
+235 KTGPESTIINNK
-248 GTISVV
+248 RIVV
-254 ETGAGMELGG
+254 EDTGVGMELGG
-264 ASGSEG
+264 ADGSEA
-270 VNAGLISVGAPAEEG
+270 VNTGTIVANTPVEG
-285 DGGTLRFGHGVLINT
+285 GFSHGVLIKDSSENVFTNSGTIEAADGATAIDVQKDKKET
-300 AGNTFTNKGTI
+300 AGNELNF
-311 DVADVEMK
+311 
-319 EEGKLSAIE
+319 
-328 IKDKANNTTVNLE
+328 E
-341 AGSAVNGEVHI
+341 AGSTIVGEVHI
-352 ASGITGTVLNAN
+352 GKDVTGTVLNAN
-364 GFQGELALN
+364 GFKGTVDLN
-373 NDSKELT
+373 NESDELT
-380 INVKDG
+380 LNLADG
-386 ADLHLKDGYGS
+386 SEVTLTEGHASTVSEANIVSGR
-397 IISDAV
+397 
-403 VENGKLTASIWQ
+403 LTASIWEADN
-415 SYKDA
+415 KF
-420 EGKVASDNIFKKVS
+420 GKVVVEK
-434 VKEDGVFN
+434 DGIFN
-442 VKQLNSGGK
+442 VTKLNSGGDK
-451 DGADHDTLLVKGA
+451 DNLDKDPHTTLLVKGA
-464 DWTLAGGALQ
+464 DWTIAGGVLQ
-474 VGGQNFTGN
+474 VAGQNFTGN
-483 LKVGTASDESSF
+483 LKVGTASDASSF
-495 TIESGDYSYD
+495 TIASGDYAYD
-505 TLTVAK
+505 TLTLAKQGQATVA
-511 KGTVTVEA
+511 G
-519 GALTVGDLTLS
+519 GSLTVGDLTLS
-530 DGTKTQNN
+530 DGLKGNN
-538 ALVYVEDN
+538 ALLYVDDE
-546 GSLIVNGTLSAKG
+546 GSLTVNGTLSAKRT
-559 KYTAQDDGKAGVYVT
+559 YTAQEDGKAGVYVV

-587 SDDALTI
+587 GDNALTI
-594 DGELNAAQNQIFK
+594 DGKLNAAQNQIFK
-607 ATEGEDGTTTY
+607 ATEGEDGTTY

-623 ADKIVFTDGAGLL
+623 ADKIVFKDGAGLL

-645 EDFTKFLQGLE
+645 ADFKKFLQGLE
-656 GSSWKGA
+656 DNWQA

-673 FQGKVTFDTRLG
+673 FQGDVTFDTALG
-685 YNAYATEVE
+685 YNAYATEVA
-694 AGEDAFDNKNT
+694 AGEEAFEGDT
-705 TTLKVDDDVA
+705 TTLKVTDDVA

-725 KYVVLDHT
+725 DVVKLDHT
-733 EGKEFVFG
+733 EGKEFVFA

-776 AEKLVANK
+776 AKTLEANK
-784 LSVSGQFEANDVE
+784 LCVSGQFEAKNVK
-797 VKSGTVEE
+797 VKSGTIEA
-805 LGSLKLESLTQA
+805 LGSLKLEKLTQA
-817 EDAAEGDTFEVSQ
+817 EDATVGDTFQVSQ
-830 GATLEVRYLAINTT
+830 GATLDVRRLAIETN
-844 LGEGSTLVLGD
+844 LEQGATLVLGE
-855 RLPVNPNARAPED
+855 RLAEQDTDLA
-868 DVQYSEQIATVVRTP
+868 QIAGVTRVQAF
-883 NVDTIVTTNADGRNL
+883 DSIGTTNENGRRL
-898 LKAVAGDKYDAT
+898 LISVAGDKYDAT
-910 KNVGLYVDDTIAVNS
+910 KNVGLYVDDTIAVDS
-925 TAGKLLAGTL
+925 AAGKLFVGTL
-935 ESVNDKNFGD
+935 KSEDDKNFGD

-959 NFSADKAIFV
+959 KFSADKAIFV

-974 VNQESTIL
+974 VNEESTIL
-982 LKGADRIGS
+982 LKGAERIGS

-1006 NKVLENGETNAWLG
+1006 NEVLMAGDTNAWLG
-1020 YTVAQGTGENDGNTI
+1020 YTVAQGTGENADNTF
-1035 LNVAFDQNATKEE
+1035 LSVAFDQNATGDED
-1048 ALSAFAESVLTTG
+1048 LSAFAESVLTTG
-1061 SESLGVINAIGTV
+1061 SESLGVVNAIGTV
-1074 YNDNGTLSE
+1074 YRDEATGKLSE

-1240 ESIDSSVL
+1240 ESIDSSVI

-1260 SNAFEIV
+1260 SSAFEIV

-1315 LDFTVVPQIGDTEV
+1315 LDFTVVPQIGDKDVKTFD
-1329 HPLNGDTLDVL
+1329 GDTLDVL

>member
-1 MKKMHQMCINIR
+1 
-13 VTPPPEDSFYVLA
+13 
-26 VIVRM
+26 
-31 TVIPF
+31 
-36 SWTELWSFT
+36 
-45 LLQEKSNVVFFG
+45 
-57 ENSMNKSFKVVFN
+57 MNKSFKVVFN

-135 NKFVWAPEGEQ
+135 NKFVWAPKGEQ

-209 IWAGDGATATNEGV
+209 IWAGNGATATNEGV

-235 SEKNGAASKIVNK
+235 TEESGANASKIVNK
-248 GTISVV
+248 GTIYVE
-254 ETGAGMELGG
+254 ETGVGMELGG
-264 ASGSEG
+264 VAQSKAENYGTIVVGTPTKGEDVEGGS
-270 VNAGLISVGAPAEEG
+270 
-285 DGGTLRFGHGVLINT
+285 LRFGHGVLIQDSSNNVFTNYGTIEAADGASAIEVKTTGTAT
-300 AGNTFTNKGTI
+300 AGNTLNF
-311 DVADVEMK
+311 
-319 EEGKLSAIE
+319 
-328 IKDKANNTTVNLE
+328 E
-341 AGSAVNGEVHI
+341 AGSKVVGEVHI
-352 ASGITGTVLNAN
+352 DKNVTGTVINVN
-364 GFQGELALN
+364 GFKGDLDLN
-373 NDSKELT
+373 NDSDDLT
-380 INVKDG
+380 INVKAG
-386 ADLHLKDGYGS
+386 ADLELTDGYGS
-397 IISDAV
+397 VISEANI
-403 VENGKLTASIWQ
+403 ESGKLTASIWQ
-415 SYKDA
+415 SYKDD
-420 EGKVASDNIFKKVS
+420 EGKDASDNIFKKVS
-434 VKEDGVFN
+434 VKEDGTFN

-474 VGGQNFTGN
+474 RGGQNFTGN

-559 KYTAQDDGKAGVYVT
+559 TYTQQTVNDKKSVQGVYVV

-587 SDDALTI
+587 GDDALTI

-607 ATEGEDGTTTY
+607 ATEGEDGTTY
-618 TLAEG
+618 TLAKG

-645 EDFTKFLQGLE
+645 ANFKKFLQGLE
-656 GSSWKGA
+656 GNWKDA

-673 FQGKVTFDTRLG
+673 FQGDVTFDTDLG
-685 YNAYATEVE
+685 YNTYATEVG
-694 AGEDAFDNKNT
+694 AGEGAFNKDTKT
-705 TTLKVDDDVA
+705 TTLNVTDDVA

-725 KYVVLDHT
+725 DVVDLNH
-733 EGKEFVFG
+733 EAGKEFVFA

-759 NGEVTLGWDE
+759 DGEVTLGWDE
-769 TSKGVVN
+769 TSTGVVN
-776 AEKLVANK
+776 AKTLNVKDLSVAGQFVATNVVVENGGIDEHGSLTLDK
-784 LSVSGQFEANDVE
+784 LS
-797 VKSGTVEE
+797 GT
-805 LGSLKLESLTQA
+805 G
-817 EDAAEGDTFEVSQ
+817 TFAVSQ
-830 GATLEVRYLAINTT
+830 AATLDVHRLEIETNLEEGATLVI
-844 LGEGSTLVLGD
+844 GD
-855 RLPVNPNARAPED
+855 RLPATSEGVATLAEGD
-868 DVQYSEQIATVVRTP
+868 DKPLQAQIADTVRVGGRTE
-883 NVDTIVTTNADGRNL
+883 NIVDAIGTTNADGRNL
-898 LKAVAGDKYDAT
+898 LMAVAGDKYDAT
-910 KNVGLYVDDTIAVNS
+910 KNVGLYVDHTIAVDRDA
-925 TAGKLLAGTL
+925 TDAKLFVGNIN
-935 ESVNDKNFGD
+935 ENDKPAGSISF
-945 IALGSN
+945 GSN
-951 SVTVIDVS
+951 AVVVIDFGS
-959 NFSADKAIFV
+959 FSADQAVFNAEQLI
-969 GNKLH
+969 
-974 VNQESTIL
+974 VNSDSTVL
-982 LKGADRIGS
+982 LRGADRIGS
-991 FKLIEGGTVNDVNVV
+991 VKLVENGTTTEDGQRLQAVLAKNDVN
-1006 NKVLENGETNAWLG
+1006 AWLN
-1020 YTVAQGTGENDGNTI
+1020 YKVEQVQGEDNTTNVN
-1035 LNVAFDQNATKEE
+1035 LNVVFDQNATGDED
-1048 ALSAFAESVLTTG
+1048 LNAFAESVLTTG
-1061 SESLGVINAIGTV
+1061 SESLGVVNAIGTA
-1074 YNDNGTLSE
+1074 YFDETTKKLSA
-1083 VGEEALYEYMA
+1083 VGEDALDEYMA
-1094 LPVVAGTYNAAY
+1094 LPAVAGTYNAAY

-1113 NTVGAHN
+1113 NTIGAHN
-1120 IARTPGK
+1120 IDRTAGK
-1127 ANGVWADVFYTANE
+1127 TNGVWADVFYSANE
-1141 AKGMYD
+1141 AGDMYGN
-1147 DGYGYE
+1147 GYGYE

-1182 DVDATGDFIGRYG
+1182 DVDAKGDFVGDYG

-1209 DITDKM
+1209 DITEKM
-1215 IVSADVTYLSLDND
+1215 IVSADITYLSLDND
-1229 INGSVA
+1229 IKGSVA
-1235 GASVD
+1235 GASVA
-1240 ESIDSSVL
+1240 ESIDSSVI

-1280 DYREF
+1280 DYREM

-1290 DVLEMPVGV
+1290 DVLEMPIGV

>member
-1 MKKMHQMCINIR
+1 
-13 VTPPPEDSFYVLA
+13 
-26 VIVRM
+26 
-31 TVIPF
+31 
-36 SWTELWSFT
+36 
-45 LLQEKSNVVFFG
+45 
-57 ENSMNKSFKVVFN
+57 MNKSFKVVFN

-101 LVAGGAV
+101 LAAGVAGATEIPEIPEGV
-108 AADTQ
+108 KADTVEVTD
-113 WKDAPEGLESVTD
+113 WKDIDSQNVFETGAQKIVMFH
-126 ATWDTVKPE
+126 TVKDQ
-135 NKFVWAPEGEQ
+135 K
-146 TAAGTF
+146 
-152 LSTNG
+152 S
-157 KETFE
+157 FE
-162 GKLWVSG
+162 GDLWVV
-169 DSKAAQATGLAVSG
+169 SKNAATSAKGFYVNGEKADFINEGNIYITSEASWKNQAILADVG
-183 ADGNLTNAGTIYVT
+183 
-197 SGKNGVSYQNKG
+197 GK
-209 IWAGDGATATNEGV
+209 ATNEGL

-235 SEKNGAASKIVNK
+235 TTSNGDK
-248 GTISVV
+248 GSTIINNNRIVV
-254 ETGAGMELGG
+254 EETGVGMELGG
-264 ASGSEG
+264 ADGSTAVNEG
-270 VNAGLISVGAPAEEG
+270 EIVVGAPSDVEG
-285 DGGTLRFGHGVLINT
+285 AFTHGVLIKDTSNNEFTNYGTIEAAEGATAIEVQVSTKDGAVTGTT
-300 AGNTFTNKGTI
+300 AGNILNF
-311 DVADVEMK
+311 
-319 EEGKLSAIE
+319 
-328 IKDKANNTTVNLE
+328 E
-341 AGSAVNGEVHI
+341 AGSKIVGEVHI
-352 ASGITGTVLNAN
+352 QDGVTGTVINAN

-373 NDSKELT
+373 NDSEELT

-386 ADLHLKDGYGS
+386 ADLQLKDGYGS

-415 SYKDA
+415 SYEDA
-420 EGKVASDNIFKKVS
+420 NGEAASDNIFEKVV
-434 VKEDGVFN
+434 VKEDGIFN
-442 VKQLNSGGK
+442 VKQLNSGGTK
-451 DGADHDTLLVKGA
+451 DKSHDTLLIKGSE
-464 DWTLAGGALQ
+464 WTLDGGALQ
-474 VGGQNFTGN
+474 VAGQNFTEN

-559 KYTAQDDGKAGVYVT
+559 AYTAQDDGKAGVYVM

-587 SDDALTI
+587 GDNALTI

-607 ATEGEDGTTTY
+607 AKEGEDGTTTY

-656 GSSWKGA
+656 GNWKDA

-673 FQGKVTFDTRLG
+673 FQGDVTFDAALG
-685 YNAYATEVE
+685 YNTYATEVG
-694 AGEDAFDNKNT
+694 AGKGAFNKDTKT
-705 TTLKVDDDVA
+705 TTLSVTDDVA
-715 VGALKVDAGT
+715 VGALKVDVGT
-725 KYVVLDHT
+725 EVVDLNHAA
-733 EGKEFVFG
+733 GKEFVFAG
-741 GLGGNV
+741 VGGNV
-747 ITGVDHVTTITS
+747 ITGVDSVKTITS
-759 NGEVTLGWDE
+759 DGEVTLGWDE

-776 AEKLVANK
+776 AETLEAKELF
-784 LSVSGQFEANDVE
+784 VSGQFEATNAV
-797 VKSGTVEE
+797 VTSGEIDRF
-805 LGSLKLESLTQA
+805 GSLKLAKLSQA
-817 EDAAEGDTFEVSQ
+817 DGAAAQDVFTIHQEATLNVQRLEIETNLEQ
-830 GATLEVRYLAINTT
+830 GATLVI
-844 LGEGSTLVLGD
+844 GD
-855 RLPVNPNARAPED
+855 RLAADTTEGVATLADEQLD
-868 DVQYSEQIATVVRTP
+868 AQIAAKVTVTEA
-883 NVDTIVTTNADGRNL
+883 DSIATTNANGRNL
-898 LKAVAGDKYDAT
+898 LKAVAGDKYDAST
-910 KNVGLYVDDTIAVNS
+910 NSGLYVDDTVAVDREK
-925 TAGKLLAGTL
+925 GKLFIGNAVEDGK
-935 ESVNDKNFGD
+935 EFGD
-945 IALGSN
+945 IGLGAS

-959 NFSADKAIFV
+959 AFADGQAIFV
-969 GNKLH
+969 ADKLH
-974 VNQESTIL
+974 VNENSTIL
-982 LKGADRIGS
+982 LKGADRVGS
-991 FKLIEGGTVNDVNVV
+991 FTLVEGGEVNDISLVNDVL
-1006 NKVLENGETNAWLG
+1006 KAGDTNAWLG
-1020 YTVAQGTGENDGNTI
+1020 YTVAKGTEENAADTF
-1035 LNVAFDQNATKEE
+1035 LNVAFEKQNNVSAEVN
-1048 ALSAFAESVLTTG
+1048 AFAESVLTAG
-1061 SESLGVINAIGTV
+1061 SESLGVVNAIGTT
-1074 YNDNGTLSE
+1074 YRDETTGGLSN
-1083 VGEEALYEYMA
+1083 VGAEALDEYMA
-1094 LPVVAGTYNAAY
+1094 LPAVAGTYNAAY

-1113 NTVGAHN
+1113 NTIGAHN
-1120 IARTPGK
+1120 IDRTAGK
-1127 ANGVWADVFYTANE
+1127 TNGVWADVFYSANE
-1141 AKGMYD
+1141 AGDMYGN
-1147 DGYGYE
+1147 GYGYE

-1182 DVDATGDFIGRYG
+1182 DVDAKGDFIGDYG

-1209 DITDKM
+1209 DITEKM
-1215 IVSADVTYLSLDND
+1215 IVSADITYLSLDND
-1229 INGSVA
+1229 IKGSVA
-1235 GASVD
+1235 GASVA
-1240 ESIDSSVL
+1240 ESIDSSVI

-1280 DYREF
+1280 DYREM

-1290 DVLEMPVGV
+1290 DVLEMPIGV

>member
-1 MKKMHQMCINIR
+1 
-13 VTPPPEDSFYVLA
+13 
-26 VIVRM
+26 
-31 TVIPF
+31 
-36 SWTELWSFT
+36 
-45 LLQEKSNVVFFG
+45 
-57 ENSMNKSFKVVFN
+57 MNKSFKVVFN

-79 NEVTSCVQ
+79 NEVTSSVQ

-101 LVAGGAV
+101 LAAGVAGATEIPALPEGV
-108 AADTQ
+108 EADTVEVTN
-113 WKDAPEGLESVTD
+113 WEDIDAQNVFETEAKSIVIFHKVTD
-126 ATWDTVKPE
+126 QKVFE
-135 NKFVWAPEGEQ
+135 ND
-146 TAAGTF
+146 
-152 LSTNG
+152 
-157 KETFE
+157 
-162 GKLWVSG
+162 LWVV
-169 DSKAAQATGLAVSG
+169 SKDKATSAKGFYVKG
-183 ADGNLTNAGTIYVT
+183 EKADFI
-197 SGKNGVSYQNKG
+197 NKG
-209 IWAGDGATATNEGV
+209 NIYITSDQSWQNHAILADEGGKATNEGL
-223 IVAKNAYGMTVG
+223 IVAKNAYGMAVG
-235 SEKNGAASKIVNK
+235 TTGPAS
-248 GTISVV
+248 TIINNSRIVV
-254 ETGAGMELGG
+254 EDTGVGMELGG
-264 ASGSEG
+264 ADDSKA
-270 VNAGLISVGAPAEEG
+270 VNNGTIVANTPVK
-285 DGGTLRFGHGVLINT
+285 GGFSHGVLIKDQNN
-300 AGNTFTNKGTI
+300 AVFTNKGAI
-311 DVADVEMK
+311 NASA
-319 EEGKLSAIE
+319 EGATAIE
-328 IKDKANNTTVNLE
+328 IQVSSNKKTSNAVINLE
-341 AGSAVNGEVHI
+341 KGSSVNGLIHNHDKVE
-352 ASGITGTVLNAN
+352 GTTLKAN
-364 GFQGELALN
+364 GFVGTIDLQ
-373 NDSKELT
+373 NDSTTGMT
-380 INVKDG
+380 IEVNQG
-386 ADLHLKDGYGS
+386 ADLTLADGHGS
-397 IISDAV
+397 KALTAV
-403 VENGKLTASIWQ
+403 VNDGMLSASIWQ
-415 SYKDA
+415 KYTVG
-420 EGKVASDNIFKKVS
+420 EGEEAKEASDNQFTNVTVNEGGI
-434 VKEDGVFN
+434 FN
-442 VKQLNSGGK
+442 VTKRNSVWDDPATEADESKVEGAAKDQL
-451 DGADHDTLLVKGA
+451 LIKGA
-464 DWTLAGGALQ
+464 DYTLNGGELY
-474 VGGQNFTGN
+474 VDYSRYDDK
-483 LKVGTASDESSF
+483 LKLGTSMEKGTL
-495 TIESGDYSYD
+495 TIASGDYAYE

-511 KGTVTVEA
+511 KGAATVTA

-530 DGTKTQNN
+530 DGNTNN
-538 ALVYVEDN
+538 EALVYVGDN
-546 GSLIVNGTLSAKG
+546 GSLTVNGTLSAKG
-559 KYTAQDDGKAGVYVT
+559 TYTQQTVNDKKSVQGVYVV

-587 SDDALTI
+587 VDNALTI
-594 DGELNAAQNQIFK
+594 DGELYAAQNQIFK
-607 ATEGEDGTTTY
+607 ATEGEDGTTY
-618 TLAEG
+618 TLAKG
-623 ADKIVFTDGAGLL
+623 ADKIVFKDDAGLL
-636 LSDNVSMTQ
+636 LSDSVSMTQ

-694 AGEDAFDNKNT
+694 AGEGAFDNKNT

-1315 LDFTVVPQIGDTEV
+1315 LDFTVVPQIGDKDVKTFD
-1329 HPLNGDTLDVL
+1329 GDTLDVL